1 MGGGQPKEDEAVL
14 TLSHRWDVVSARD
27 EKKENSKKE
36 KKAGK
41 RYQAEPTTTGAADP
55 ANRQDEIMRV

>member
-1 MGGGQPKEDEAVL
+1 MGGGQPKEDEAIR
-14 TLSHRWDVVSARD
+14 TLSHRWDVVSAKTG
-27 EKKENSKKE
+27 EIKKRKE

-41 RYQAEPTTTGAADP
+41 RYQAEPTTTGEADP

>member
-1 MGGGQPKEDEAVL
+1 MGGGQPKEDEAIR

-27 EKKENSKKE
+27 EKKKKLKKE

-41 RYQAEPTTTGAADP
+41 RYQAEPTTTGEADP

>member
-1 MGGGQPKEDEAVL
+1 MGGGQPKEDEAIR
-14 TLSHRWDVVSARD
+14 TLGHRWDVVSARD
-27 EKKENSKKE
+27 EKKKNSKK
-36 KKAGK
+36 KIAGK